1 MKESKGKTKKEA
13 APKKNASAPSQKMP
27 GAATP
32 PKPKK

>member
-27 GAATP
+27 GAAP